1 MRRLA
6 AVSLACALTAL
17 PAAAR
22 ADLFSSVS
30 YGVHAS
36 TIGDGITLEKPLL
49 YDFSVRIA
57 TGNASVSQQFSYDGN
72 PYTSTTKYNNFALIG
87 DYRPGGSRYRISGGL
102 VFGNDSIVNVAR
114 NDGPAIRI
122 GNTFYPATQVGAV
135 TTRVS
140 FPHPSL
146 YLGAGTGTGLI
157 RGFALAFDAGILI
170 RNGTASSS
178 ATGPLSNDPAFQAD
192 LGRLQSEL
200 RTHLVVP
207 VISVGLTYRP

>member
-6 AVSLACALTAL
+6 AVSLACAVTAY

-36 TIGDGITLEKPLL
+36 TIGDGVTLEKPLL

-57 TGNASVSQQFSYDGN
+57 TGNASVSEQFNYDGT
-72 PYTSTTKYNNFALIG
+72 PYTSTAKYSNFALIG
-87 DYRPGGSRYRISGGL
+87 DYRPNGSRYRISGGL

-114 NDGPAIRI
+114 NGGAAIRI
-122 GNTFYPATQVGAV
+122 GSNLYPTAQVGTV

-140 FPHPSL
+140 FSHPSL
-146 YLGAGTGTGLI
+146 YAGVGTGTGII

-178 ATGPLSNDPAFQAD
+178 ATGILANDPAFRGD
-192 LGRLQSEL
+192 LARLQSEL

-207 VISVGLTYRP
+207 VFSVGLTFRP